1 MGRPIEF
8 DRDSV
13 LDNATN
19 TFWQNG
25 YFATSITNLVE
36 ATRLKPG
43 SLYAAFESKEGL
55 LLASIDYYGQRSL
68 NTVRHNL
75 DEAKTPLEGIRNYLS
90 QLATTRKQDKYHCG
104 CFLVN
109 TALEVAPHS
118 DKVRKRVNH
127 YLDQIE
133 DAFLKALQKA
143 RKEDGLNEEMDPK
156 SLAKYLMVTI
166 WGIRVLQKIS
176 PDEKPFKSVIKHFF
190 QLIETRASQG

>member
-1 MGRPIEF
+1 MARPVEF
-8 DRDSV
+8 DRDTV

-25 YFATSITNLVE
+25 YFATSIADLVE

-55 LLASIDYYGQRSL
+55 LLATIDFYGQRSL
-68 NTVRHNL
+68 NKVRHYL
-75 DEAKTPLEGIRNYLS
+75 DEAKMPLEGIRNYLS
-90 QLATTRKQDKYHCG
+90 QLATARKQDEHYCG

-109 TALEVAPHS
+109 TVLEVAPHNE
-118 DKVRKRVNH
+118 KVRERVSH

-133 DAFLKALQKA
+133 DAFLKAFQAA
-143 RKEDGLNEEMDPK
+143 RREGALGKDKDPK

-176 PDEKPFKSVIKHFF
+176 SDEKTLKAVKKQFF
-190 QLIETRASQG
+190 QLLKA